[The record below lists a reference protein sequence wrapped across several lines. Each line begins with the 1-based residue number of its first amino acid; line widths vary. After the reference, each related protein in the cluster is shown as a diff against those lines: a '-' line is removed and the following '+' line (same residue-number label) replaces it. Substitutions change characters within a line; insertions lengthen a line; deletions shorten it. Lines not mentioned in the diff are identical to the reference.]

1 MVLRALKEDSQLI
14 AKAAEKNQKEN
25 GTNYETE
32 STAADWFAR
41 RIKYQRVKNYK
52 VSRLAEQEG

>member
-14 AKAAEKNQKEN
+14 AEAAEKNQREN
-25 GTNYETE
+25 GTNYETQ

-52 VSRLAEQEG
+52 VRSLA